1 MKITLTTALKNLSR
15 NELERVSH
23 AAMVGDA
30 ETIKRLLGQQGY
42 DGGDSDDT
50 KKIGQLVKK
59 LR

>member
-15 NELERVSH
+15 TELERVSH

-50 KKIGQLVKK
+50 KKIG
-59 LR
+59 

>member
-15 NELERVSH
+15 TEL
-23 AAMVGDA
+23 
-30 ETIKRLLGQQGY
+30 
-42 DGGDSDDT
+42 DDT

>member
-23 AAMVGDA
+23 AAMIGDA
-30 ETIKRLLGQQGY
+30 ETIKRLLGQQEY

>member
-1 MKITLTTALKNLSR
+1 MKITLTTALKNHSR
-15 NELERVSH
+15 TELERVSH

-30 ETIKRLLGQQGY
+30 ETIKRLIGQQGY
-42 DGGDSDDT
+42 DGSDSDDT

>member
-15 NELERVSH
+15 TELECVSH

-42 DGGDSDDT
+42 DGSDSDDT